1 MHHTDFTLMRVSRR
15 THAALTAMADQ
26 KGMKLYVLTDQ
37 ALNEFLKRDGGL
49 E

>member
-1 MHHTDFTLMRVSRR
+1 MQHTDYTLLRVSRT
-15 THAALTAMADQ
+15 THAALASAANER
-26 KGMKLYVLTDQ
+26 GMKLWVFTDY

>member
-1 MHHTDFTLMRVSRR
+1 MQHTDFTLMRVSRT
-15 THAALTAMADQ
+15 THAALSNVAEQ
-26 KGMKLYVLTDQ
+26 KGMKLWALTDH